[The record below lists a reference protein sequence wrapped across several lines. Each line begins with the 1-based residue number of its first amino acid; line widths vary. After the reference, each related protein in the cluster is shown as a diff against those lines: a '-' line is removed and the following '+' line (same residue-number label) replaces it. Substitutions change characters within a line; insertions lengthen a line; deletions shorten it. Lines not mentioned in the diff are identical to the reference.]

1 MTSGAEFT
9 IDELARESG
18 MTVRSLRA
26 YQERGLLPPPRLK
39 GRTGFYGSQHLDRVR
54 VISRLLDRG
63 IKLSG
68 IRELL
73 DAWDRG
79 DDLGAVLGVSLDSDT
94 VPTPGP
100 LGQREPHTD
109 EKIIAA
115 TELMERYRDVPN
127 GLARVVAAGLY
138 EPVDATT
145 YRACDRQLIR
155 FVEGLPATAAQ
166 QAHVLDELER
176 LRADCDHI
184 ARRFADLFEQTAAE
198 SFRHSD
204 HTPHDIAEFTEQ
216 LADARALPGRVS
228 AELVEQFTARYLDH
242 ITRDLE
248 QGRPGRATEV
258 GDSPH

>member
-1 MTSGAEFT
+1 MASGAEFT

-39 GRTGFYGSQHLDRVR
+39 GRTGFYGPQHLNRVR
-54 VISRLLDRG
+54 IISRLMDRG

-79 DDLGAVLGVSLDSDT
+79 DDLGAVLGVSLEDG
-94 VPTPGP
+94 PPGGEQGRAQP
-100 LGQREPHTD
+100 PGERT
-109 EKIIAA
+109 IAA

-138 EPVDATT
+138 EPFDATT
-145 YRACDRQLIR
+145 YRERDPQLVR
-155 FVEGLPATAAQ
+155 FADQLAASGVDE
-166 QAHVLDELER
+166 AAVLDELDR

-184 ARRFADLFEQTAAE
+184 ARRFVDLFEHTAAAA
-198 SFRHSD
+198 FRQSGR
-204 HTPHDIAEFTEQ
+204 TPHDVAEFTEQ
-216 LADARALPGRVS
+216 LATARTLPGRVS
-228 AELVEQFTARYLDH
+228 AELVDQFISRYLEH
-242 ITRDLE
+242 ITRDLDDPRPDRPE
-248 QGRPGRATEV
+248 PAGGR
-258 GDSPH
+258 